1 MADEAPKAAAKEI
14 SAERRMLKRSLTLL
28 PLFGIIYFTVS
39 GGTFGIESLFS
50 YSGSGMALLL
60 ICIIPF
66 IYSLPNIFMVRELQ
80 SMMPAEGGYYHW
92 TKQGFGK
99 RVGPFTGFLAGWM
112 NWVMSLVDVAIYPV
126 LAVTYLSFWVPQLSD
141 GGWGMPGWV
150 VQWLAAIAI
159 ILLIQLLQMR
169 GVRLAGLTSIWIGAV
184 LIIPLI
190 IMSVVGFYNW
200 GAHGSSFA
208 MSFLPK
214 DTSVWGAFSVGL
226 FVVMWNYMGWELP
239 SSAGDEIVKPKRT
252 YPLAMMLVLVASI
265 ATYAI
270 PTVAALYGG
279 AGEDNKVMLWGLEE
293 EGGIGQ
299 VLLDGGMTQAQMD
312 AAGVDPASTEGWFL
326 PDIATAVA
334 EKATQ
339 PGSGFAG
346 FLGNFMMA
354 AAVLSMV
361 GLLVGNS
368 VSATRI
374 PFAVAED
381 GMAPKWL
388 VRVHPKWGTP
398 WVAILVTGFFFAV
411 FSVNAFES
419 LVVLDVLLNSLTL
432 LLQFA
437 ALWML
442 RRTRPEIPRSRIPGG
457 LAGAVIVTLLPAAV
471 IIFAIVSQVKD
482 VGWTSIWYA
491 AIAIAIGSILYF
503 PFKHFLKNKRNV
515 PDIDPFASD
524 EDQAEIAA
532 AAPTAEV

>member
-1 MADEAPKAAAKEI
+1 MAKEQTYGGALEI
-14 SAERRMLKRSLTLL
+14 SRERQMLKRSLTLL

-50 YSGSGMALLL
+50 YSGAGMALLL

-66 IYSLPNIFMVRELQ
+66 VYSLPNIFMVRELQ
-80 SMMPAEGGYYHW
+80 SMMPVEGGYYHW

-99 RVGPFTGFLAGWM
+99 RVGPFAGFLTGWM

-126 LAVTYLSFWVPQLSD
+126 LAVTYLSFWVPQLTD
-141 GGWGMPGWV
+141 GGWGLPGWA

-159 ILLIQLLQMR
+159 ILIIQLLQMR
-169 GVRLAGLTSIWIGAV
+169 GVRLAGLTSIWIGV
-184 LIIPLI
+184 ILIIPLV
-190 IMSVVGFYNW
+190 IMSVLGFYNW
-200 GAHGSSFA
+200 GVHGSGFS
-208 MSFLPK
+208 MTFLPQ

-239 SSAGDEIVKPKRT
+239 SSAGDEIVKPRRT
-252 YPLAMMLVLVASI
+252 YPLAMLLVLIASI

-293 EGGIGQ
+293 EDGIGQ
-299 VLLDGGMTQAQMD
+299 VLLDGGMTQEQMD
-312 AAGVDPASTEGWFL
+312 AAGVDPTSTEGWFL

-334 EKATQ
+334 ETTTH

-346 FLGNFMMA
+346 FLGHFMTA

-388 VRVHPKWGTP
+388 VRVHRGWGTP

-411 FSVNAFES
+411 FSVNAFAS

-432 LLQFA
+432 LLEFA

-442 RRTRPEIPRSRIPGG
+442 RRTSPEIPRSKIPGG
-457 LAGAVIVTLLPAAV
+457 LVGGIIVTLLPAAV
-471 IIFAIVSQVKD
+471 IIFSIVSQVKD

-491 AIAIAIGSILYF
+491 AIAIILGAIAYF
-503 PFKHFLKNKRNV
+503 PFKYYLKDKRNV
-515 PDIDPFASD
+515 PDVDPYTSD
-524 EDQAEIAA
+524 EDRAEMAS
-532 AAPTAEV
+532 TAEV